1 MVVLVKLVAMA
12 TLVMMVHQAE
22 TESQG
27 PRVSVV
33 ILATQEVLDMLV
45 LLDPMALS
53 APLAS
58 LETEESLAH
67 LDLKA
72 LLVLLV
78 HEDLLVL
85 RVSEVIRVK
94 LVRGEAVVGM
104 VAKVTMD
111 YTVCLVSQ
119 VHPEN
124 QVFLVRVVP
133 LAQGVLLAHLA
144 LQEKM
149 VAQDILDQLA
159 LLVFVVLLDIKVLL
173 VPLDPLALLALL
185 VLLEVAMM
193 SDLRVVNSTELTSL
207 L

>member
-22 TESQG
+22 TESLE

-58 LETEESLAH
+58 LETEESLAQ

-78 HEDLLVL
+78 QEDLLAL

-104 VAKVTMD
+104 VPKVTMD
-111 YTVCLVSQ
+111 YRVCLVSQ

-124 QVFLVRVVP
+124 QVLLVRVVP

-185 VLLEVAMM
+185 VLLEVAMI